1 MAITA
6 EFGIQPFQTEEEARA
21 YRENMPI
28 AMRSTARGPIQG
40 LASLSGMGDIPA
52 LGERLL
58 FGGGPKFWAP
68 ESEYKSYGES
78 RQDYLENIGG
88 ALVPGKTVEGG
99 VQGGQLLTELAGIGI
114 VGKQAIDLI
123 RKYGPQA
130 IVKIKSIFI
139 KNPETTVES
148 AVNEALGMTRREV
161 LQTGGAGIAALA
173 APGAV
178 LKLGSMAVK
187 TPVAVKGAVSFL
199 NMMPPGAASRTATFK
214 NLHMRDKAGEIFP
227 PNSFWDKDWGV
238 ADGMYMKNM
247 QKRLADAPAPVPW
260 LMENASD
267 HMLIASRPHF
277 QKYGLEPNEITLV
290 DTHNSDMLIDANLW
304 TQGKKQ
310 QRSTEAWWS
319 DMEKQADADN
329 LGRAQWRDRPDNYAP
344 KVFSSWGVEDLGTL
358 WNTKLDLL
366 KADSALALKPKTT
379 NRYLG
384 EVPLNPKEPKGTMVE
399 LFEIDGVPVV
409 RTSLNE
415 PYDQILFPN
424 SKGMKR
430 LAKEEHPDL
439 TEKPRL
445 SEMVADERLDDRIN
459 PNTRRAFEE
468 DIDDILNEPGAS
480 DTVYPLPDDVWF
492 ESIKKSEYN
501 LGGPVTKPLYA
512 DKRYI

>member
-277 QKYGLEPNEITLV
+277 QKYGLEPNEITSIDLY
-290 DTHNSDMLIDANLW
+290 NSDMLVDANLW

-310 QRSTEAWWS
+310 QRSTEALW
-319 DMEKQADADN
+319 DDFITEK
-329 LGRAQWRDRPDNYAP
+329 G
-344 KVFSSWGVEDLGTL
+344 SSETQITSGLSSLNVEDLGSL

-409 RTSLNE
+409 RTSLN
-415 PYDQILFPN
+415 DQILFPN

-430 LAKEEHPDL
+430 LAKEDHPDL

-468 DIDDILNEPGAS
+468 DIDDLLNEPGAS
-480 DTVYPLPDDVWF
+480 DTIYPLPDDVWF